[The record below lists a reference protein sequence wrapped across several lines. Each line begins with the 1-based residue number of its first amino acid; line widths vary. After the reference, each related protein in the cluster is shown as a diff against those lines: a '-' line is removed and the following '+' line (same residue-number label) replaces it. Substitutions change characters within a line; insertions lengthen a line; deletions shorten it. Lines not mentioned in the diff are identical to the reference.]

1 MLLDIAI
8 VSLIIGWM
16 LRGRL
21 SNLAGVEVH
30 GLLLAL
36 LAVAFQYGGQHA
48 AGAGWISL
56 DVWGPFVY
64 AAASVLLVT
73 AMWLN
78 RKSPAFFLIGV
89 GLMLNLA
96 VVAANG
102 GKMPVSAEGLVR
114 AGFESYVQPL
124 EAERVLTHRLL
135 DDETRLP
142 LLASVHVLT
151 KPYPRP
157 KVFSLG
163 DAILAIGALWFI
175 VGGMLAHPTV
185 TGRPRALEV
194 RRLAPFV
201 QNSSV

>member
-8 VSLIIGWM
+8 VSLIVGWL

-21 SNLAGVEVH
+21 SNLAEVEIH

-36 LAVAFQYGGQHA
+36 LVVGVQLGGQYA
-48 AGAGWISL
+48 EKAGWFSM

-64 AAASVLLVT
+64 AAAFVLLAT

-78 RKSPAFFLIGV
+78 RRSPAFFLIGV
-89 GLMLNLA
+89 GLLLNLA

-102 GKMPVSAEGLVR
+102 GKMPVSADGLVR
-114 AGFESYVQPL
+114 AGFANYVQPL
-124 EAERVLTHRLL
+124 KAERVVTHRLM
-135 DDETRLP
+135 DEGTRLP
-142 LLASVHVLT
+142 FLASTHVLT
-151 KPYPRP
+151 KPYPLP

-201 QNSSV
+201 